1 MAMSRNVLGHSDTSL
16 VSTAV
21 SVLGEHGGL
30 EDLGRLLSPKL
41 RQKVRTR
48 GLRAAASV
56 IGRSEK
62 GGAQDQAM
70 ARMSATLVGLLGDLD
85 FRARQT
91 AVSLLASVG
100 DKSAISHLE
109 AFRRVE
115 TVASL
120 SESARQAVKDI
131 RSRSGEVAAPGKEN
145 QRDAQLKDL
154 EERIKELESQMR
166 AWNDKH

>member
-1 MAMSRNVLGHSDTSL
+1 
-16 VSTAV
+16 
-21 SVLGEHGGL
+21 
-30 EDLGRLLSPKL
+30 
-41 RQKVRTR
+41 
-48 GLRAAASV
+48 
-56 IGRSEK
+56 
-62 GGAQDQAM
+62 M